1 MSFILDRVGAPD
13 AGSDSPATIDTPLG
27 ADVRFHAMG
36 GIEGLSRP
44 FAYEID
50 VVSDRSD
57 IAASELL
64 GQSVTVNLSVGDDDG
79 DVRHWNGRV
88 TALQY
93 IDTSDDGDSRYRLTV
108 RPWLW
113 QLTRSADCRVFQQ
126 MSVPEIVTQIFQDR
140 GFTDFE
146 KTLFEDYQQREYVV
160 QYRETDFQFIS
171 RLLER
176 EGIYYFFRH
185 EDDKHTLV
193 LTDSSQAHSPSPG
206 CEQLPFAPDDEHRDA
221 TTQYMSQWK
230 SESQLETGVFAQ
242 ADYDFTKPRV
252 QLFAQSSSPDDAAA
266 GLQVYDYPGGFDNFA
281 NADAYARLRLEQS
294 RRDVQRWTGETN
306 ARPLA
311 VGATFKLTD
320 HPRDDQNKSYLVTW
334 ARCRIKGQDS
344 RSTGDD
350 EDPFTCTLVAIDAE
364 VTFRPPLTTGKPIV
378 RGPQTAMVVG
388 PSGQEIW
395 TDQYGRVKVQFPW
408 DRLGQNDENSSCWVR
423 VSQAW
428 AGSSFGAQFIPRI
441 GHEVIVDFLE
451 GDPDRPIITG
461 CVYNGT
467 HSPPFDLP
475 NNQTQSGI
483 RTQSSPGASLSN
495 ANEIRFEDRTG
506 EEELYVQAEKDLNI
520 LVKNDETANVAQNRT
535 AAIGADD
542 ALTVAGN
549 RTHNV
554 TVNETITVGAIQ
566 SVTVGAVQAVT
577 VGAAQTVAVGAEQAV
592 TVGADRTLTVVGKET
607 ISVGASRS
615 VTVGAD
621 LSQTVVGNIDTSTT
635 GSTDQSFAD
644 DYTERHLGHRTVIV
658 GSGAAHRTAV
668 VHVEGA
674 GRTYAS
680 KTLEVEALE
689 SFTVICGDSQIAVTP
704 SGITL
709 SSPNITLAGKELD
722 LVLTTLKA
730 TMSDQ
735 MTMTAKTATV
745 QTAGAS
751 IALDSSSAQI
761 QASQIKLAGGSGAS
775 SQASSDPVKITK
787 VQMKDSKGKPRANV
801 RVLLTN
807 GDEQRM
813 TVLDADGMLELVGDT
828 AYKVSFPDDPKAAK

>member
-57 IAASELL
+57 IVASELL

-281 NADAYARLRLEQS
+281 DADAYARLRLEQS

>member
-44 FAYEID
+44 FTYEID

-64 GQSVTVNLSVGDDDG
+64 GQSVTVHLSVGDDDG

-146 KTLFEDYQQREYVV
+146 KTLFEDYEQREYVV

-193 LTDSSQAHSPSPG
+193 LTDSSQAHSPSAG

-266 GLQVYDYPGGFDNFA
+266 RLQVYDYPGGFDNFA
-281 NADAYARLRLEQS
+281 DADAYARLRLDQS
-294 RRDVQRWTGETN
+294 RRDAQRWTGETN

-350 EDPFTCTLVAIDAE
+350 EDPFTCSLVAIDAE
-364 VTFRPPLTTGKPIV
+364 VTFRPPLTTGKPVV
-378 RGPQTAMVVG
+378 RGPQTATVVG

-423 VSQAW
+423 VAQAW

-467 HSPPFDLP
+467 NSPPFDLP
-475 NNQTQSGI
+475 NNQTQSGV

-506 EEELYVQAEKDLNI
+506 EEELYVQAEKDLNV
-520 LVKNDETANVAQNRT
+520 LVKNDETASVLQNRT
-535 AAIGADD
+535 VAIGADD
-542 ALTVAGN
+542 ALAVAGN
-549 RTHNV
+549 RTQNV
-554 TVNETITVGAIQ
+554 AVNETITVGAFQ
-566 SVTVGAVQAVT
+566 SVTVGAAQAVT
-577 VGAAQTVAVGAEQAV
+577 VGAAQTVTVGAEQAV
-592 TVGADRTLTVVGKET
+592 TVGADRTLTVGANEKIT
-607 ISVGASRS
+607 VGANRS
-615 VTVGAD
+615 ITVGAD
-621 LSQTVVGNIDTSTT
+621 LSQKVAGNIDTSTA

-658 GSGAAHRTAV
+658 GSGGAHRTAV

-761 QASQIKLAGGSGAS
+761 QASQIKLAGGSGSS

-813 TVLDADGMLELVGDT
+813 TVLDANGMLELVGDT
-828 AYKVSFPDDPKAAK
+828 AYKISFPDDPKAK